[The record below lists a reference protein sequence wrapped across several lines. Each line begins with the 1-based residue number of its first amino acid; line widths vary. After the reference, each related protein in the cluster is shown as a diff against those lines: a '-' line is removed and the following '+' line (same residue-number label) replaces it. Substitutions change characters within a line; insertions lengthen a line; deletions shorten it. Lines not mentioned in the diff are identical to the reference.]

1 MITIGQLASYAGV
14 TVKAVRVYHARGLL
28 PEPPRDASG
37 YRRYTAE
44 DAISLVKIR
53 TLAEAGV
60 PLARIRDLLTADP
73 GAFAAAIAEIDRGLA
88 RKAAEL
94 RRSRERI
101 AQLSGGDRLF
111 VSDEMAAFLGRL
123 REIGVSARG
132 VQLERD
138 LWILLQSVSPA
149 QAAVWFA
156 DKRDSLADPEF
167 QAIYREF
174 DAAFGW
180 PADDPR
186 LPGLARRAHRW
197 LAARAAG
204 AAGAAG
210 AGSAAQAAR
219 AAMPALD
226 PAVTELIESSAVL
239 SPGWERLAELGR
251 ELRTGESDPAGPSQ

>member
-1 MITIGQLASYAGV
+1 MTGRDGQHRQRAGRRPPRMITIGQLASYAGV

-44 DAISLVKIR
+44 
-53 TLAEAGV
+53 
-60 PLARIRDLLTADP
+60 P

-101 AQLSGGDRLF
+101 AQLGGGDRLF

-180 PADDPR
+180 PADDP
-186 LPGLARRAHRW
+186 
-197 LAARAAG
+197 
-204 AAGAAG
+204 
-210 AGSAAQAAR
+210 
-219 AAMPALD
+219 
-226 PAVTELIESSAVL
+226 
-239 SPGWERLAELGR
+239 
-251 ELRTGESDPAGPSQ
+251 

>member
-1 MITIGQLASYAGV
+1 
-14 TVKAVRVYHARGLL
+14 
-28 PEPPRDASG
+28 
-37 YRRYTAE
+37 
-44 DAISLVKIR
+44 
-53 TLAEAGV
+53 
-60 PLARIRDLLTADP
+60 
-73 GAFAAAIAEIDRGLA
+73 
-88 RKAAEL
+88 
-94 RRSRERI
+94 
-101 AQLSGGDRLF
+101 
-111 VSDEMAAFLGRL
+111 
-123 REIGVSARG
+123 VSARG

-186 LPGLARRAHRW
+186 LPALARRAHRW
-197 LAARAAG
+197 LAAR

-251 ELRTGESDPAGPSQ
+251 ELRTGDSDPDGPSQ

>member
-101 AQLSGGDRLF
+101 AQLGGGDRLF

-186 LPGLARRAHRW
+186 LPALAGRANRW
-197 LAARAAG
+197 LATRAATDAG
-204 AAGAAG
+204 AA
-210 AGSAAQAAR
+210 SAAQAAR
-219 AAMPALD
+219 AAVPALD
-226 PAVTELIESSAVL
+226 PAVTELIESSATA

>member
-37 YRRYTAE
+37 YRRYTAQ

-60 PLARIRDLLTADP
+60 PLARIRDLLAADP

-138 LWILLQSVSPA
+138 LWILLQSVSPGPGRGLVRR
-149 QAAVWFA
+149 QA
-156 DKRDSLADPEF
+156 
-167 QAIYREF
+167 
-174 DAAFGW
+174 
-180 PADDPR
+180 
-186 LPGLARRAHRW
+186 GLARRSRVPGHLPGVRRRVRLARGRPA
-197 LAARAAG
+197 AARAGRAGAPLAGRPGRRGCRGRLGRAGRPGGCAGPGPGGDRAHRELGHGVARLG
-204 AAGAAG
+204 AAGRARPGAAD
-210 AGSAAQAAR
+210 R
-219 AAMPALD
+219 
-226 PAVTELIESSAVL
+226 
-239 SPGWERLAELGR
+239 
-251 ELRTGESDPAGPSQ
+251 

>member
-60 PLARIRDLLTADP
+60 PLARIRELLTADP
-73 GAFAAAIAEIDRGLA
+73 AEFAAAIAEIDRGLA
-88 RKAAEL
+88 RKAADL

-101 AQLSGGDRLF
+101 AQLSSGDRLF
-111 VSDEMAAFLGRL
+111 VSDEMSAFLDRL
-123 REIGVSARG
+123 RAIGVTART

-138 LWILLQSVSPA
+138 LWILLQSVSPD

-156 DKRDSLADPEF
+156 DKREALADPEF

-186 LPGLARRAHRW
+186 LPAIAERAHRW
-197 LAARAAG
+197 LAARAGPAEPD
-204 AAGAAG
+204 
-210 AGSAAQAAR
+210 AR
-219 AAMPALD
+219 AAVPAHD
-226 PAVTELIESSAVL
+226 PAVTELIQSSATA

-251 ELRTGESDPAGPSQ
+251 ELRTGESGSAGRSQ

>member
-60 PLARIRDLLTADP
+60 PLARIKELLTADP

-88 RKAAEL
+88 RKAAGL

-132 VQLERD
+132 VQQERD

-156 DKRDSLADPEF
+156 DKQDALADPEF

-186 LPGLARRAHRW
+186 LPALAGRAHRW
-197 LAARAAG
+197 LAARAR
-204 AAGAAG
+204 
-210 AGSAAQAAR
+210 SAAPGTQAAR
-219 AAMPALD
+219 SARPAQD
-226 PAVTELIESSAVL
+226 PAVTELIQSSALL
-239 SPGWERLAELGR
+239 SPGWEKLAELGR
-251 ELRTGESDPAGPSQ
+251 ELRAGESGPAGPSQ